1 MILVDSSVWISYYR
15 ADGSEEIRSI
25 IKDAI
30 YHDLVAVN
38 GIIIVEVLS
47 GISRK
52 NEYEKIR
59 SDFKGFHFLN
69 LSEKDFLD
77 ASLIG
82 ANLRKK
88 GITIPPI
95 DLIIAT
101 SAVNSDS
108 VLYHL
113 DRHFDLISKHTRLR
127 CKNLNKIEGK
137 I

>member
-1 MILVDSSVWISYYR
+1 MILVDSSVWISYFR
-15 ADGSEEIRSI
+15 ADGSEKIRSI

-30 YHDLVAVN
+30 YNDLVAVN

-52 NEYEKIR
+52 NEYEKVK

-82 ANLRKK
+82 TNLRKK
-88 GITIPPI
+88 GITIPPT
-95 DLIIAT
+95 DLIIAA
-101 SAVNSDS
+101 SSINNGAI
-108 VLYHL
+108 LYHL
-113 DRHFDLISKHTRLR
+113 DKHFDLISKHTKLQ
-127 CKNLNKIEGK
+127 CKNLLPLS
-137 I
+137 